1 MSISNQ
7 DFSQIMD
14 NKMKLFENYLNTTN
28 MQHKKYQFDG
38 VKWCIKNELL
48 ANNPHNIKGG
58 LIADEMG
65 LGKTIMLIGLIY
77 CNFIA
82 NKQTL
87 IVVPNILV
95 MQWYNQIYKTTRY
108 KPLIYYGKN
117 KKNIQYSDF
126 KKYYIIITTY
136 NNISL
141 SKKNNLLN
149 KTILH
154 EFNWHRIIFD
164 EAHHLRNKNSRY
176 LGAIQLKSRIK
187 WLVTGTPIQ
196 NKKSDFYNLLNIIG
210 LSPDYYIDSKNKQ
223 ELIQNFVLKRSKKDV
238 NMDNTE
244 LIIIEKKVA
253 WKSEY
258 EKNLSKEL
266 HSGLKFSGIDNKN
279 IKTQSLVNTIK
290 KDGVLPLLLHTKQ
303 VCIYPKLLYPKIEF
317 LYKSG
322 YLNDYDYLFYNE
334 ALNYSSKLDNLIDD
348 LIKNRTN
355 NNGKLIFC
363 HFRGEIDEIYKKLR
377 ENGFDNIAIID
388 GRINENTKNNILN
401 NPKQILILQIQVGC
415 EGLNLQEFYNEIYFV
430 SSHWNPSIED
440 QAIARCARLGQTK
453 PVYVYKY
460 SMQEDDNEDNCEDI
474 KKKNIDNYIISL
486 QELKRNIANNILN

>member
-14 NKMKLFENYLNTTN
+14 NKMKLFANYLNTTN

-38 VKWCIKNELL
+38 VKWCIKNELF

-141 SKKNNLLN
+141 GKKNN

-154 EFNWHRIIFD
+154 EFNWHRIIYD

-176 LGAIQLKSRIK
+176 LGAIELKSQIK

-196 NKKSDFYNLLNIIG
+196 NKKSDFYNLLSILG
-210 LSPDYYIDSKNKQ
+210 VPLDYYNNAENKV
-223 ELIQNFVLKRSKKDV
+223 ELIKNFVLKRRKKDV
-238 NMDNTE
+238 DMDNIE
-244 LIIIEKKVA
+244 LIIIEKKVS

-266 HSGLKFSGIDNKN
+266 HSGLKFSGIDNMK
-279 IKTQSLVNTIK
+279 IKTQSLVNSLK
-290 KDGVLPLLLHTKQ
+290 KDGVLSLLLHTKQ
-303 VCIYPKLLYPKIEF
+303 VCIYPKLLSPKIDY
-317 LYKSG
+317 LYKYG
-322 YLNDYDYLFYNE
+322 YINDYDYSFYNE

-363 HFRGEIDEIYKKLR
+363 HYRGEINEIYKRLR
-377 ENGFDNIAIID
+377 ENNFNKIAIID
-388 GRINENTKNNILN
+388 GRINEKTKNNILY

-430 SSHWNPSIED
+430 SIHWNPSIED

-460 SMQEDDNEDNCEDI
+460 SMYEEDNNKDNCENI
-474 KKKNIDNYIISL
+474 KQINIDNYIISL